1 MIYLRGAS
9 VPEGEGVKREG
20 YPFTV
25 PALHDLDRL
34 EFTTPVTFF
43 VGENGSGK
51 STLLEAMALKAKL
64 PPATGMALKDDST
77 LQPVEPLAK
86 AMRLSWLPRTKK
98 GFFLRAEDFFN
109 FARSLK
115 NRGEEMQELADRFA
129 DDARVRGYML
139 AQKAAMDNR
148 YGEDLHAMSHGES
161 FLQFFQA
168 RFVPKGLYLIDEPE
182 AALSPQRQLAFISL
196 MKRIVEEEEAQLIVA
211 THSPLLLAYPGARIL
226 QFGESGVQET
236 AFDDLE
242 HVNLMRSFLANPDRF
257 VRDL

>member
-1 MIYLRGAS
+1 MIYLRSAKISSEHG
-9 VPEGEGVKREG
+9 GEVQ

-25 PALHDLDRL
+25 SALHDLDRV

-64 PPATGMALKDDST
+64 PPATGVPLDKDPT

-115 NRGEEMQELADRFA
+115 NRGEEMQGLADRFA

-148 YGEDLHAMSHGES
+148 YGEDLHALSHGES

-196 MKRIVEEEEAQLIVA
+196 MKRIVEEEAAQLIVA

-226 QFGESGVQET
+226 QFGEDGVRET
-236 AFDDLE
+236 AYDDLE
-242 HVNLMRSFLANPDRF
+242 HVTLTRSFLSNPERF
-257 VRDL
+257 LREF